1 MTSPERHR
9 AQQLLKAKESREQR
23 AGILLGEAQRALAD
37 AEARLQTLV
46 QWKQDYSQQQT
57 NLRQV
62 RHVGVLNDWRAF
74 VDGLEDQRARAEAE
88 LSGLRA
94 AVEERRQQYLAC
106 LQERKIAERYR
117 EHILTAEADVA
128 RKREQRAADELAA
141 QRLKRNE
148 R

>member
-23 AGILLGEAQRALAD
+23 AALLLGEAQRALQD
-37 AEARLQTLV
+37 AEARLETLLR
-46 QWKQDYSQQQT
+46 WKQDYRQQQT
-57 NLRQV
+57 SLRQV

-74 VDGLEDQRARAEAE
+74 LEGLERQRVRAEAE
-88 LSGLRA
+88 LEGLRA
-94 AVEERRQQYLAC
+94 AVEERRQQFLAC
-106 LQERKIAERYR
+106 LQDRKMAERYR
-117 EHILTAEADVA
+117 EHILAAEAEVA

-141 QRLKRNE
+141 QRSMRNE

>member
-74 VDGLEDQRARAEAE
+74 VDGLEGQRARAEAE
-88 LSGLRA
+88 LDGLRA

-117 EHILTAEADVA
+117 EHILTAEADA
-128 RKREQRAADELAA
+128 TRKREQRAADELAA